1 MNRTAQTALTVLAA
15 AAMLAGCAHARKALT
30 PSSSKTVEVA
40 PPERDAP
47 KPTAGMDWT
56 YAPVGTNAALTYG
69 AAGGQPKLLLAC
81 AQKSGSVTVGE
92 PVAGGATPGNH
103 LTLISG
109 SAKATVLAAA
119 QPSPGDA
126 SQTVLSAK
134 FSTLD
139 PIMQAF
145 AHRRWVALPLEGDKV
160 DNLVAHPAG
169 AVAVRE
175 FFDFCG

>member
-1 MNRTAQTALTVLAA
+1 MKHAAQTALTLLAA
-15 AAMLAGCAHARKALT
+15 AAMLAGCASARKALT
-30 PSSSKTVEVA
+30 PSASKTIEVA
-40 PPERDAP
+40 PPEPGAP

-92 PVAGGATPGNH
+92 PGAAAAVNRI
-103 LTLISG
+103 TLISG
-109 SAKATVLAAA
+109 SAKATVLAGA
-119 QPSPGDA
+119 QPSPSDP
-126 SQTVLSAK
+126 SQMVLSAK

-145 AHRRWVALPLEGDKV
+145 AHRRWIALPLEGDKV
-160 DNLVAHPAG
+160 DNLVAHPEG